1 MHTLHWWA
9 VLAEDEEQAFHEV
22 TGRLI
27 NEDGTNWI
35 DWSDWHVVG
44 GGRWNPEGDP
54 YQNSQSMI
62 VSYEKNPEKFKE
74 ILEGCKTA
82 RKDEM
87 NRCLSEIKTDKFVS
101 DIVDFISNGGV
112 AQDELRFSMNNYY
125 IRNATD
131 LLQDSYTP
139 NSFFYDLAEHSA
151 SLQYV
156 QERLDKP
163 TPDLLDFLVPIDF
176 HF

>member
-9 VLAEDEEQAFHEV
+9 VEAEDKEDAFNIV
-22 TGRLI
+22 KGRLI
-27 NEDGTNWI
+27 TDEGNNWV

-44 GGRWNPEGDP
+44 GGRWSD
-54 YQNSQSMI
+54 SQYEDSSKMI
-62 VSYEKNPEKFKE
+62 VSYEKDPDEFIKQVAA
-74 ILEGCKTA
+74 CKDM

-87 NRCLSEIKTDKFVS
+87 NVCLERMNTDKFTS

-112 AQDELRFSMNNYY
+112 AENELRFSMNNYY

-163 TPDLLDFLVPIDF
+163 TPDLLDFLVPVDF

>member
-1 MHTLHWWA
+1 MHTLHYWA
-9 VLAEDEEQAFHEV
+9 VEAEDKQQAFATV
-22 TGRLI
+22 KDRLI
-27 NEDGTNWI
+27 NDDGSNWI
-35 DWSDWHVVG
+35 EWSDWHVVG
-44 GGRWNPEGDP
+44 GGRWNSEGDP
-54 YQNSQSMI
+54 YQDSHNAI
-62 VSYEKNPEKFKE
+62 VSYQEDPKKFKE
-74 ILEGCKTA
+74 VLEGCKTA

-87 NRCLSEIKTDKFVS
+87 NRCLSEIKTDKFIS
-101 DIVDFISNGGV
+101 DIVDFISNNGI

-156 QERLDKP
+156 QERLDKS
-163 TPDLLDFLVPIDF
+163 TSGLLQFLVPIDF

>member
-1 MHTLHWWA
+1 MHTLHYWTIE
-9 VLAEDEEQAFHEV
+9 AEDKEQAFQEV
-22 TGRLI
+22 KDRLI
-27 NEDGTNWI
+27 NDDGTNWI
-35 DWSDWHVVG
+35 EWSDWHVVG
-44 GGRWNPEGDP
+44 GGRWNSEGDP
-54 YQNSQSMI
+54 YQDNDNMI
-62 VSYEKNPEKFKE
+62 VSYQDEPEKFKQ

-131 LLQDSYTP
+131 LLQDNYTP
-139 NSFFYDLAEHSA
+139 NSFFYDLTEHSA

-156 QERLDKP
+156 YERLDRKP
-163 TPDLLDFLVPIDF
+163 VGLIQFLVPIDF

>member
-44 GGRWNPEGDP
+44 GGRWNPDGDP
-54 YQNSQSMI
+54 YENSQSMI

-125 IRNATD
+125 LKNATD
-131 LLQDSYTP
+131 LLSDSYTP
-139 NSFFYDLAEHSA
+139 NSYFYD
-151 SLQYV
+151 YV
-156 QERLDKP
+156 EYTAHMGYVNERLDN
-163 TPDLLDFLVPIDF
+163 PDRPLIQFLVPIDF

>member
-9 VLAEDEEQAFHEV
+9 IGAEDKEQAFQEV
-22 TGRLI
+22 KDSLI
-27 NEDGTNWI
+27 GEDGSNRI
-35 DWSDWHVVG
+35 EWSDWHVVG
-44 GGRWNPEGDP
+44 GGRWNSEGDP
-54 YQNSQSMI
+54 YQDSDNTI
-62 VSYEKNPEKFKE
+62 VSYQEDPKKFKE
-74 ILEGCKTA
+74 ILESCKTA

-112 AQDELRFSMNNYY
+112 AVDELRFSMNNYY
-125 IRNATD
+125 IRSAID
-131 LLQDSYTP
+131 LLQDDYTP

-163 TPDLLDFLVPIDF
+163 TPDLLDFLVPVDF